1 MKRTATQTSEE
12 PVADATPAVSPV
24 NRKRILVV
32 DDFDDAREMYA
43 EYLEFVGFEVDT
55 ARDGVEAVEKAQTS
69 EPDIILMDLSL
80 PVMDGWEATRRIK
93 QDTRTRDIPVMAL
106 TGHVLAGNAEHAREA
121 GADEFVAKP
130 CLPSD
135 LENKIRNMLKP
146 SKTRKPNGQEG

>member
-1 MKRTATQTSEE
+1 MTRTLTTAPEDAAPPAGPAASGNKKR
-12 PVADATPAVSPV
+12 V
-24 NRKRILVV
+24 LVV

-55 ARDGVEAVEKAQTS
+55 ARNGAEAVEKAQDG

-80 PVMDGWEATRRIK
+80 PVMDGWEATRLIK
-93 QDTRTRDIPVMAL
+93 QDARTRDIPVMAL

-130 CLPSD
+130 CLPQD

-146 SKTRKPNGQEG
+146 SKARRSGSGG

>member
-1 MKRTATQTSEE
+1 MLTTAPEDTAPSAGPAAPGNKKR
-12 PVADATPAVSPV
+12 V
-24 NRKRILVV
+24 LVV

-55 ARDGVEAVEKAQTS
+55 AKNGAEAVEKAQDG

-80 PVMDGWEATRRIK
+80 PIMDGWEATRLIK
-93 QDTRTRDIPVMAL
+93 QDARTRDIPVMAL

-130 CLPSD
+130 CLPQD

-146 SKTRKPNGQEG
+146 SKARRTGSEG